1 MVRLHIKEIGFE
13 TFLHGP
19 PTTLHSTGQWPT
31 IMSSVRGLFREFLE
45 TSTIHGLQHI
55 GGESQKLGKLIW
67 VVIVVCGFSI
77 AALLI
82 WDSVKGWEESPVSTS
97 VETFPISEV
106 AISFLV
112 ELEKG
117 KVVQT

>member
-1 MVRLHIKEIGFE
+1 MARLHIKEIGFE
-13 TFLHGP
+13 TFFHGP
-19 PTTLHSTGQWPT
+19 STLPSTGQWPT

-67 VVIVVCGFSI
+67 VVIVACGFSI

-106 AISFLV
+106 AISFLE

-117 KVVQT
+117 KAVQT

>member
-1 MVRLHIKEIGFE
+1 
-13 TFLHGP
+13 
-19 PTTLHSTGQWPT
+19 
-31 IMSSVRGLFREFLE
+31 MSSVRGLFREFLE

-106 AISFLV
+106 VISFFKNLRK
-112 ELEKG
+112 EKFHKRDEG
-117 KVVQT
+117 GLSGSHHLSTRGLKYSSKL